1 VALVAKIVV
10 FQIPYGS
17 TKSTSEVSRGAAEA
31 LPSPRP
37 WQNPCRPL
45 NHLHGCSVLI
55 GGANSGVDIGH
66 IFSAAV
72 VAGLQ
77 VRTVAASPQSLVQ
90 EATAGV
96 DRSLK
101 GDRLALP
108 TMSMSAKPTD
118 RQGSQAKRGRLPD
131 GCEAAVSAMTRSSLA
146 QTPGRCI
153 S

>member
-1 VALVAKIVV
+1 LAKSVSAIEPFALLQRLNRRSELMRGHWAYL
-10 FQIPYGS
+10 FGS
-17 TKSTSEVSRGAAEA
+17 GLGLAMLA
-31 LPSPRP
+31 L
-37 WQNPCRPL
+37 
-45 NHLHGCSVLI
+45 
-55 GGANSGVDIGH
+55 
-66 IFSAAV
+66 

-90 EATAGV
+90 DATAGV
-96 DRSLK
+96 NRSLK
-101 GDRLALP
+101 GDRLDLP